1 MKKIIFLS
9 ALIAIS
15 SSSFAQNKK
24 VYSTKT
30 GTTFFDAGTGVED
43 ISATNKSTVSAFD
56 AISGQIQFSLN
67 VKGFEFWSQLMQDH
81 FNENYM
87 ESEKFP
93 KSTFTGKITNIDKVN
108 FAKDGSYPVN
118 VKGTLEIHGV
128 KKEVETNG
136 TFKVSGENVNGTAEF
151 IVVMD
156 DYKIAIPGV
165 VKDKLSKTAKI
176 KINCN
181 YAPLKQ

>member
-1 MKKIIFLS
+1 MKKIIALS
-9 ALIAIS
+9 FVALLS
-15 SSSFAQNKK
+15 LSGMAQKK

-30 GTTFFDAGTGVED
+30 GTAFFDAGTGVED
-43 ISATNKSTVSAFD
+43 ISGTNKATVSAFD
-56 AISGQIQFSLN
+56 AISGQIQFSIM

-87 ESEKFP
+87 ESDKYP

-108 FAKDGSYPVN
+108 FDKDGSYPVV

-128 KKEVETNG
+128 KKEVETKG
-136 TFKVSGENVNGTAEF
+136 TFKVAGESVNATSEF

-176 KINCN
+176 KINCT
-181 YAPLKQ
+181 YSPLKQ

>member
-1 MKKIIFLS
+1 MKKGILLFLMAS
-9 ALIAIS
+9 VAL
-15 SSSFAQNKK
+15 SSFAQKK

-30 GTTFFDAGTGVED
+30 GTAFFDAGTGVEN
-43 ISATNKSTVSAFD
+43 ISGTNKAVVSAFD
-56 AISGQIQFSLN
+56 ATSGQIQFQIM

-93 KSTFTGKITNIDKVN
+93 KSTFNGKITNLDKVN

-128 KKEVETNG
+128 KKDIEANG
-136 TFKVSGENVNGTAEF
+136 TMKVAGESVAANSEF
-151 IVVMD
+151 VVVLQ
-156 DYKIAIPGV
+156 DYGINIPGV
-165 VKDKLSKTAKI
+165 VKDKLAKDAKI
-176 KINCN
+176 KINCTYN
-181 YAPLKQ
+181 LLKQ